1 MDEHSLE
8 PISFQDSVEDDPAIV
23 HWSIFDTWLGIGL
36 FVTFTFLA
44 LLAAAFIPLFKTTG
58 VLFMVGFEFREY
70 LKERTNEIDQVR
82 RIFRES
88 ALRQLSMIVAIYKE
102 LNVLRQGLHSS

>member
-1 MDEHSLE
+1 MKKYL
-8 PISFQDSVEDDPAIV
+8 PII
-23 HWSIFDTWLGIGL
+23 SIFFLGVTL
-36 FVTFTFLA
+36 FSLVLYPIISPILGVIVSLLTLA
-44 LLAAAFIPLFKTTG
+44 LTPSTKG
-58 VLFMVGFEFREY
+58 EC

-88 ALRQLSMIVAIYKE
+88 TLRQLSMIVAIYKE